1 MSMKIT
7 HNRLKKIFF
16 YWGPHYTDIL
26 LFSKTL
32 KSNAIEIKFFEHS
45 KMLPSTFEDLES
57 YCDQKR
63 HYTCEEKCNHKDRNY
78 AEVKT
83 VLTWLQTR
91 R

>member
-1 MSMKIT
+1 
-7 HNRLKKIFF
+7 
-16 YWGPHYTDIL
+16 
-26 LFSKTL
+26 
-32 KSNAIEIKFFEHS
+32 
-45 KMLPSTFEDLES
+45 MLPSTFEDLES

-78 AEVKT
+78 AEVRT